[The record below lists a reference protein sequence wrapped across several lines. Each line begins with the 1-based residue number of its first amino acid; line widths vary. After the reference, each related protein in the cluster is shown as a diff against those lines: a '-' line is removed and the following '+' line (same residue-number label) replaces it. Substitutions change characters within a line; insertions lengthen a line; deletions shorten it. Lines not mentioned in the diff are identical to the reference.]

1 MALRLKLGVGRR
13 AIQTKARHG
22 RAPALQPRPGGGRSG
37 PKQRLVGRPSSRA
50 CAENQPGEQLHAHAR
65 IDMAITC
72 KGAPSAESQG
82 GMPDYFPIWNGPS
95 TPSPRALAKLVRS
108 AFSANDPRA
117 LSRTKASTHQTI
129 EYPPPSPG
137 TNHGVRASMQNI
149 MRDDSMPEQL
159 NTKLDPRR
167 TLKSY
172 LLAAVLRI
180 RDIRVRG
187 SVCEQH
193 CVA

>member
-1 MALRLKLGVGRR
+1 
-13 AIQTKARHG
+13 
-22 RAPALQPRPGGGRSG
+22 
-37 PKQRLVGRPSSRA
+37 
-50 CAENQPGEQLHAHAR
+50 
-65 IDMAITC
+65 
-72 KGAPSAESQG
+72 
-82 GMPDYFPIWNGPS
+82 
-95 TPSPRALAKLVRS
+95 
-108 AFSANDPRA
+108 
-117 LSRTKASTHQTI
+117 
-129 EYPPPSPG
+129 
-137 TNHGVRASMQNI
+137 MQNI